1 MSKSAL
7 CIIGGGNMGSALVR
21 GLLAGGF
28 DETQLTIV
36 EKDAS
41 QIAALKKSVFKS
53 CYHNS
58 VTQV

>member
-1 MSKSAL
+1 MSQSAL

-36 EKDAS
+36 ENDSS
-41 QIAALKKSVFKS
+41 QIAALKNQFSKVAIT
-53 CYHNS
+53 
-58 VTQV
+58 TQ

>member
-1 MSKSAL
+1 MSQSTL

-36 EKDAS
+36 EKDSS
-41 QIAALKKSVFKS
+41 QIAALKISFQK
-53 CYHNS
+53 
-58 VTQV
+58 